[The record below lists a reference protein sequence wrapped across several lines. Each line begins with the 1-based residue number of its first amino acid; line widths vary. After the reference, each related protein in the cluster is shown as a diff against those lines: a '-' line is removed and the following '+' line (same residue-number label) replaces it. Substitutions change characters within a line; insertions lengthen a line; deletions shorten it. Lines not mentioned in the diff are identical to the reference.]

1 MFERCLFCE
10 KPFPNLAFE
19 RFPCGRRIA
28 YDPGRTRLWAICDRC
43 HRWNL
48 WPDDERREA
57 IYAFE
62 RLARDDG
69 YVVAKTANAA
79 LLYTKDHVLLRVGA
93 MDLAEE
99 AWWRYGRQL
108 RKRHASFHSRGSRL
122 SAYSFAAL
130 ATVSESIGLT
140 DTGIRIA
147 WDETPIADV
156 LRWRHFPWA
165 AWTGRIRCPSCTSV
179 LLAVRFDLSWWL
191 YPMRAP
197 DGSLAVGVPCDRCDP
212 WTPDKVYPITGD
224 DAHHLLRRV
233 LAYQQISGASDTMLH
248 DAMSIIRAAGSAHDF
263 LHRLPDGR
271 TSLWGLGPARR
282 LALEIALNDRA
293 ERIATDPELR
303 ELELRWAE
311 ENEIARIVD
320 EELSRLNP

>member
-1 MFERCLFCE
+1 SPRRSSRAERVRDERRRRGPELPEASSLPPRGVARRPSGFTGGLLFERCLFCE

-28 YDPGRTRLWAICDRC
+28 YDPGRTRLWAICGRC

-57 IYAFE
+57 LYAFE

-122 SAYSFAAL
+122 SAYSF
-130 ATVSESIGLT
+130 
-140 DTGIRIA
+140 
-147 WDETPIADV
+147 
-156 LRWRHFPWA
+156 
-165 AWTGRIRCPSCTSV
+165 
-179 LLAVRFDLSWWL
+179 
-191 YPMRAP
+191 
-197 DGSLAVGVPCDRCDP
+197 
-212 WTPDKVYPITGD
+212 
-224 DAHHLLRRV
+224 
-233 LAYQQISGASDTMLH
+233 
-248 DAMSIIRAAGSAHDF
+248 
-263 LHRLPDGR
+263 
-271 TSLWGLGPARR
+271 
-282 LALEIALNDRA
+282 
-293 ERIATDPELR
+293 
-303 ELELRWAE
+303 
-311 ENEIARIVD
+311 
-320 EELSRLNP
+320 